1 MVFLALVVV
10 PITRRLEPRGLAVS
24 LIAQCGR
31 RFRWVG
37 WVCLGVLILS
47 GVFNLAYRGFS
58 WGDVWSGRLFAG
70 AFGRTLALK
79 LFLVAT
85 LLLISVIHDFFIGP
99 RATVVGQVTPGS
111 LEALRLR
118 RWASWLGR
126 LNLLLALAVVALA
139 VTLVRG

>member
-10 PITRRLEPRGLAVS
+10 PITRRLEPRRLAVS
-24 LIAQCGR
+24 LIAQSGR

-37 WVCLGVLILS
+37 WVCLAVLILT
-47 GVFNLAYRGFS
+47 GILNLTYRGFG
-58 WGDVWSGRLFAG
+58 WGDVWSGNIFAG
-70 AFGRTLALK
+70 AFGRTLGVK

-85 LLLISVIHDFFIGP
+85 LLMISIVHDFWLGP
-99 RATVVGQVTPGS
+99 RATAVGQAAPDT

-126 LNLLLALAVVALA
+126 LNLLLALAVIALA
-139 VTLVRG
+139 VVLVRG